1 MNKNGK
7 ITAPVTARDI
17 QLVLGTDETRQSR
30 LCLSEAVN
38 KYSIKKP
45 IVYPTKGG
53 KCPNF
58 KGYAQDNDNGIYYGL
73 RVAGN
78 NWGMQIHAANW
89 EYVRPTGELG
99 IAPFRRLDFDGY
111 NHLAQPSMVGS
122 IVSPTANINYNDT
135 IPFTCNITF
144 NTLTNNDGVDV
155 RACTNDTEAIFYVCV
170 AIDNSI
176 AIMRDDNGNV
186 APLPAYEW
194 ATYTFRCPALP
205 SWLKNTSSR
214 QISVFIAN
222 LADAGTKDLEQL
234 LDGEWVVFDEAKAGV
249 QYITIPEAVG
259 YVANFAGGGAP
270 AVDYGMLIL
279 EVTYSAKKT
288 AFNVDIEW
296 TTKPSA
302 DRDYI
307 LRFSLVGLSDTIQ
320 FPFNGGTGKGTSE
333 VITEADLGVRF
344 IEGET
349 YTYKA
354 EIYGYEGQV
363 ITPQPLVSQTGTIT
377 IE

>member
-1 MNKNGK
+1 MSNNNGK
-7 ITAPVTARDI
+7 ITAPVTTRDLQI
-17 QLVLGTDETRQSR
+17 VLGTTEARQSR

-58 KGYAQDNDNGIYYGL
+58 KGYAQDNDNGVYYGL

-89 EYVRPTGELG
+89 EYIRPTGELG
-99 IAPFRRLDFDGY
+99 VAPFRRLDFDGY
-111 NHLAQPSMVGS
+111 NHLAQPSMVGC

-135 IPFTCNITF
+135 IPFTCNVTF

-155 RACTNDTEAIFYVCV
+155 RTCTNDKEAIFYLCV
-170 AIDNSI
+170 AIDDSV

-234 LDGEWVVFDEAKAGV
+234 LGGEWVIFEDAKAGV

-259 YVANFAGGGAP
+259 YVANFAGGNVP
-270 AVDYGMLIL
+270 VVDYGMMSLN
-279 EVTYSAKKT
+279 VTYSAKKT
-288 AFNVDIEW
+288 AFNVDINW
-296 TTKPSA
+296 SVKPSE
-302 DRDYI
+302 DRRYM
-307 LRFSLVGLSDTIQ
+307 LQFSLVGVSDIIQ
-320 FPFNGGTGKGTSE
+320 REIVGGTGKGESVLFTQ
-333 VITEADLGVRF
+333 TQLGVRLT
-344 IEGET
+344 EGEK

-354 EIYGYEGQV
+354 ELYGYEGQV
-363 ITPQPLVSQTGTIT
+363 LTAQPLVSQTGTIT
-377 IE
+377 I